1 MSKEFEIIEQLFH
14 RRVRKRRNVSLGIGD
29 DAALT
34 RLPEGCELVTATDA
48 LVAGTHF
55 LADAPARSVGHRCL
69 AVNLSDIAAMG
80 AEPLWAS
87 LALSLP
93 KIDYDWLNDFAD
105 GFFALADLHDVTLI
119 GGDTVRGSLFAS
131 LTLQGSVP
139 TGQAVRRNGAT
150 PGDLIYVT
158 GNPGD
163 AAAGR
168 LLASNELAGTA
179 ASSAR
184 DLLVERFY
192 YPQPRL
198 AAGLNLREIA
208 SAMIDISDG
217 LNVDLGRLLR
227 DSGVGA
233 LLDIATMPLSAAL
246 QSSVDRAT
254 AVELALCGGE
264 DYELCFTVAP
274 EKEAALHGLADSW
287 GYTLSCL
294 GTASAEAGLN
304 WTRAGEHFSVPETG
318 FEHFK

>member
-1 MSKEFEIIEQLFH
+1 VFN
-14 RRVRKRRNVSLGIGD
+14 RRVRARENVSLGIGD

-34 RLPEGCELVTATDA
+34 RLPAGCDLVTATDA

-55 LADAPARSVGHRCL
+55 LVDAPARSVGHRCL

-93 KIDYDWLNDFAD
+93 EVDYGWLNDFAE
-105 GFFALADLHDVTLI
+105 GFFALADMHDVTLI
-119 GGDTVRGSLFAS
+119 GGDTVHGSLFAS

-168 LLASNELAGTA
+168 LLACNELVGLAD
-179 ASSAR
+179 SSVR
-184 DLLVERFY
+184 DLLIERFY

-198 AAGLNLREIA
+198 LAGLNLRGLA

-217 LNVDLGRLLR
+217 LHVDLARLLR

-233 LLDIATMPLSAAL
+233 LLDIATLPLSAAL
-246 QSSVDRAT
+246 QSSVDTAR

-264 DYELCFTVAP
+264 DYELCFTIAP
-274 EKEAALHGLADSW
+274 EKAAALHVLADSW
-287 GYTLSCL
+287 DCSFTCL

-304 WTRAGEHFSVPETG
+304 WTREGECFSFPEAG